1 MNRIFVPIT
10 CNVCGRFSAVSFP
23 KTELKQKLSTDGPI
37 EFRCVYD
44 DAQWVATPEER
55 RMMLRLL
62 SENEVV
68 DRSPRLFSDFSAVDG
83 ASLTA

>member
-10 CNVCGRFSAVSFP
+10 CSVCGRYSAVSFP
-23 KTELKQKLSTDGPI
+23 KTELKQKLSTDGAI
-37 EFRCVYD
+37 ELRCAYD
-44 DAQWVATPEER
+44 DVKWAATPVER

-68 DRSPRLFSDFSAVDG
+68 DRSPKLFADTAADR
-83 ASLTA
+83 ASLTV